1 MLKPTVLVLDDDED
15 NVQILE
21 AALQSSGF
29 EVRMARSCAE
39 AQALLAAAPVDA
51 LVTDFSLGDGD
62 ALELMAALGAK
73 RPRVAVLVT
82 GYGSPEDQARSRAAG
97 FDAHLVKP
105 IALDDL
111 EVALRRGLARE
122 RNDRRPSEPP
132 DAL

>member
-21 AALQSSGF
+21 AALESSGF

-39 AQALLAAAPVDA
+39 AHALLAATPVDA
-51 LVTDFSLGDGD
+51 LVTDFALGDGD
-62 ALELMAALGAK
+62 ALELMAALGPR
-73 RPRVAVLVT
+73 RPKVAVLVT
-82 GYGSPEDQARSRAAG
+82 GYGSAEDQARSRAAG

-111 EVALRRGLARE
+111 EVALRRGLERE
-122 RNDRRPSEPP
+122 HAKRPSSEPP
-132 DAL
+132 DTV

>member
-21 AALQSSGF
+21 AALASSGF

-39 AQALLAAAPVDA
+39 ARELLAAAPVDA

-62 ALELMAALGAK
+62 ALELIAELGPR
-73 RPRVAVLVT
+73 RPKVAVLVT

-105 IALDDL
+105 IALDEL
-111 EVALRRGLARE
+111 EAALRRGLE
-122 RNDRRPSEPP
+122 RAAVTRTSEPP
-132 DAL
+132 DTL